1 MAKEWD
7 KHRGAYSNRNRK
19 ENNDDVYFPF
29 PQESKITNVF
39 IFTFADK
46 VK

>member
-1 MAKEWD
+1 MAKEKD
-7 KHRGAYSNRNRK
+7 ISLGAGSKMSRK
-19 ENNDDVYFPF
+19 ENNDDGYFTF
-29 PQESKITNVF
+29 PQESKITSVF